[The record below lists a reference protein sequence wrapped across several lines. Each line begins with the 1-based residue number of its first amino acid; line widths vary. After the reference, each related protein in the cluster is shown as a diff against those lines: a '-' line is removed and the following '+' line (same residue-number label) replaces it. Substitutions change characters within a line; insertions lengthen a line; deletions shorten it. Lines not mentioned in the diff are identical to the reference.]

1 MGHQKCL
8 AVNEDVIV
16 YCYVLVNT
24 PYDFLR
30 VYRWQLSY
38 AVNFCRENAC
48 SMSIGNRHLTT
59 MRFI

>member
-24 PYDFLR
+24 PYDILR
-30 VYRWQLSY
+30 VNL
-38 AVNFCRENAC
+38 
-48 SMSIGNRHLTT
+48 
-59 MRFI
+59 

>member
-30 VYRWQLSY
+30 VNLYMAIKL
-38 AVNFCRENAC
+38 VNFYRENAC
-48 SMSIGNRHLTT
+48 CLSIGNRHLTT
-59 MRFI
+59 MRFM

>member
-30 VYRWQLSY
+30 VNQYMAIKL
-38 AVNFCRENAC
+38 C
-48 SMSIGNRHLTT
+48 SKFL
-59 MRFI
+59 